1 MKEFDDEV
9 MHCFS
14 TCDPNG
20 NLEVKVRFLKAKQGY
35 TPRKIEKD
43 KWNTVYYK
51 SRYEI
56 QEQTV
61 PAYTGPFRALV
72 SSLCKSKS

>member
-9 MHCFS
+9 THCFS

-20 NLEVKVRFLKAKQGY
+20 NLEVKVGFLKAKQGY
-35 TPRKIEKD
+35 KPRKIEKD

-56 QEQTV
+56 QEQKQ
-61 PAYTGPFRALV
+61 FRHIQHHFEHIFKPL
-72 SSLCKSKS
+72 